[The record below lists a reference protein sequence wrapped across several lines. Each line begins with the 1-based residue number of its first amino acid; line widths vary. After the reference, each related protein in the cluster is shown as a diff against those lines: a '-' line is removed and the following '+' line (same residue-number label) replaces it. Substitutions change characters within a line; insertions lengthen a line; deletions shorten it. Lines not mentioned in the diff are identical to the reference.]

1 MSYHSF
7 YLQETVHERNLKRH
21 MDEVHNDGSQVVKC
35 PSCGTKITRLRSS
48 KLITNIRCLQMMT
61 RTICDHIISLCSLL
75 CVLNHRFLAR
85 RNLGRH
91 YSNTIG
97 HPRSY
102 SAVATYSLPYDPA
115 NGEPDADDLKRQ
127 LQHNLGY
134 PEGVRY
140 GIFFILNGHI
150 LQPMTYW

>member
-1 MSYHSF
+1 M
-7 YLQETVHERNLKRH
+7 
-21 MDEVHNDGSQVVKC
+21 
-35 PSCGTKITRLRSS
+35 
-48 KLITNIRCLQMMT
+48 
-61 RTICDHIISLCSLL
+61 
-75 CVLNHRFLAR
+75 
-85 RNLGRH
+85 GRH